1 MKKIISL
8 YKKHEE
14 ILNYLIF
21 GVLTT
26 IISIASYA
34 VFTNI
39 FNISI
44 LISNVLSWILS
55 VLFAFVTNKLYVFK
69 SENISFKDSII
80 EAIKF
85 YASRLFS
92 LGVESFILY
101 IGATVLHINDM
112 IVKIF
117 AQVLVIVLN
126 YILSKIIVFKKDKK
140 IDSKKLIF

>member
-1 MKKIISL
+1 MEKLINL
-8 YKKHEE
+8 YKKNEE

-34 VFTNI
+34 IFTNL

-44 LISNVLSWILS
+44 LVSNVLSWILS
-55 VLFAFVTNKLYVFK
+55 VLFAFITNKLFVFK
-69 SENISFKDSII
+69 SKNKSFRDSFI
-80 EAIKF
+80 ECFKF

-92 LGVESFILY
+92 LAVESLILY
-101 IGATVLHINDM
+101 IGASILHINDM

-117 AQVLVIVLN
+117 AQVIVIILN
-126 YILSKIIVFKKDKK
+126 YILSKILVFKKDKK
-140 IDSKKLIF
+140 VN

>member
-1 MKKIISL
+1 MEKFINL
-8 YKKHEE
+8 YKKNEE

-34 VFTNI
+34 IFTNI

-44 LISNVLSWILS
+44 LVSNVLSWILS
-55 VLFAFVTNKLYVFK
+55 VLFAFITNKLFVFK
-69 SENISFKDSII
+69 SKHKSFRDSFI
-80 EAIKF
+80 ECFKF

-92 LGVESFILY
+92 LGVESLILY
-101 IGATVLHINDM
+101 IGASILHINDM

-117 AQVLVIVLN
+117 AQVIVIILN
-126 YILSKIIVFKKDKK
+126 YILSKILVFKKDKK
-140 IDSKKLIF
+140 VN